1 MKLLYL
7 APDPVPAP
15 KGAAVRIART
25 VRTLS
30 RLGWEVELLTP
41 APALGERLAEVV
53 HDTVELPEGNFL
65 DRMLAFRAAAAQ
77 WLSGRSADLVQF
89 RSIWEGMSA
98 LAWADRQGRP
108 AVFEAHGFP
117 SIELPYHFPALRRA
131 PGLLEKL
138 IREEAAALSAAALL
152 ITPSRTGALYLQSR
166 GVSPGRVA
174 VVPNCVDTDQFRPA
188 PPPERD
194 APFRI
199 VYQGT
204 LAPWQGLEPLV
215 EALTRFRGREVEL
228 HVVGPSRSAWRRSL
242 GRFSRRC
249 RVQRM
254 LQHSPPTEQAAL
266 APVMQTAHV
275 CAAPLV
281 ADARNTVQGCCPIKL
296 LEYMAAGRPI
306 LTTAIAPVE
315 ELLEH
320 RRDAWLAAP
329 GSPLALAEGI
339 AWLME
344 HPAEREELGRRA
356 RGTAEERFG
365 TELFRDRLGAALERA
380 LDYYSAPGGG

>member
-1 MKLLYL
+1 VKLLYL

-25 VRTLS
+25 VRTLR
-30 RLGWEVELLTP
+30 RLGWDVEMLTP
-41 APALGERLAEVV
+41 SPAVGEPLAEVS
-53 HDTVELPEGNFL
+53 HDVVELPEGNFL
-65 DRMLAFRAAAAQ
+65 DRMVAYRRAAAE
-77 WLSGRSADLVQF
+77 WLSGRGGDAVQF

-98 LAWADRQGRP
+98 LAWADREGKP

-117 SIELPYHFPALRRA
+117 SIELPYRFPALRRA
-131 PGLLEKL
+131 SGLMEKL
-138 IREEAAALSAAALL
+138 IREEGVALGRAAAL

-166 GVSPGRVA
+166 GVSPRRIA
-174 VVPNCVDTDQFRPA
+174 VVPNCVDLDRFRPA

-194 APFRI
+194 TPFRI

-215 EALTRFRGREVEL
+215 EALGRFRGREVEL

-242 GRFSRRC
+242 GRFARRC
-249 RVQRM
+249 RVNRM
-254 LQHSPPTEQAAL
+254 LHLSPATEQTAL

-275 CAAPLV
+275 CAAPLA

-296 LEYMAAGRPI
+296 LEYMATGRPI
-306 LTTAIAPVE
+306 LTTGIAPVE

-320 RRDAWLAAP
+320 GRDAWLAAP

-344 HPAEREELGRRA
+344 HPEEREELGRRA
-356 RGTAEERFG
+356 RATAEERFG
-365 TELFRDRLGAALERA
+365 PEAFRDRLGAALERFV
-380 LDYYSAPGGG
+380 D